1 MECNVVTLGAVIL
14 AVAMV
19 ERESEV
25 WESDNDFSDLLLLP
39 LKKSI
44 ATNDSRKEA
53 RIEKHMR
60 WTVVHM
66 CCTHP

>member
-25 WESDNDFSDLLLLP
+25 VWESDNDFSDFLLLP

-44 ATNDSRKEA
+44 ATDDSWKEA
-53 RIEKHMR
+53 RI
-60 WTVVHM
+60 
-66 CCTHP
+66 

>member
-25 WESDNDFSDLLLLP
+25 WESDNDFSDFLLLP

-44 ATNDSRKEA
+44 ATDDNWKEA
-53 RIEKHMR
+53 RMIM
-60 WTVVHM
+60 
-66 CCTHP
+66 

>member
-1 MECNVVTLGAVIL
+1 MVTLGEVIL

-25 WESDNDFSDLLLLP
+25 WESDNDDFSDLLLLP

-44 ATNDSRKEA
+44 ATDD
-53 RIEKHMR
+53 I
-60 WTVVHM
+60 
-66 CCTHP
+66 

>member
-1 MECNVVTLGAVIL
+1 VVTLGEVIL

-44 ATNDSRKEA
+44 ATDDNRKKA
-53 RIEKHMR
+53 R
-60 WTVVHM
+60 
-66 CCTHP
+66 